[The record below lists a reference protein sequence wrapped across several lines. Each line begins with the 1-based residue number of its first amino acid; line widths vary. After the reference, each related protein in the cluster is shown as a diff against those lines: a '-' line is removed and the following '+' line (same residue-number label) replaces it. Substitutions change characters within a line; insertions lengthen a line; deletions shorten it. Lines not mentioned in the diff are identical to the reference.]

1 MMTKKM
7 VGILLLLAW
16 GWLLPAQANPGRGL
30 LDGLVAHF
38 QQLTKQGSGGFV
50 AMDKGIQNLMAAA
63 KAARKENKID
73 PPFFRRYTRMLQ
85 IIKLAIVTNEYD
97 REGILNS
104 LVQGEI
110 DRFVADVSGASH
122 PASVGRGIGPVAEAL
137 AEEIINLYMVLD
149 CQGKREELRKQLNGF
164 GGEAKK

>member
-1 MMTKKM
+1 MTKK
-7 VGILLLLAW
+7 VICILFLLAW
-16 GWLLPAQANPGRGL
+16 SWLLPAQVNPGRNL

-38 QQLTKQGSGGFV
+38 QQLKKQGSGGFEV
-50 AMDKGIQNLMAAA
+50 MDKGIQNLMAAA

-73 PPFFRRYTRMLQ
+73 APFFRRYTRMLQ
-85 IIKLAIVTNEYD
+85 IIKLAIVTSEYD

-110 DRFVADVSGASH
+110 DRFVADVSGASN
-122 PASVGRGIGPVAEAL
+122 AAAVGHGIGPVAEAL

>member
-1 MMTKKM
+1 MTKKTAC
-7 VGILLLLAW
+7 ILLLLAW
-16 GWLLPAQANPGRGL
+16 VGLLPAQVSLGKNL
-30 LDGLVAHF
+30 LDGLVAQF
-38 QQLTKQGSGGFV
+38 QNMKKQGSGGYAV
-50 AMDKGIQNLMAAA
+50 MDKAIQDLMATA
-63 KAARKENKID
+63 KNARVQKKID
-73 PPFFRRYTRMLQ
+73 LPFFRRYTRMLQ